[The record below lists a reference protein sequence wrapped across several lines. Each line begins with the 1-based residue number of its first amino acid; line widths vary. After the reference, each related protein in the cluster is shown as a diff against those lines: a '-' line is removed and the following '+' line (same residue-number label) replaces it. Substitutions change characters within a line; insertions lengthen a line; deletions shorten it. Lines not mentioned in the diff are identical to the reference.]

1 MKGVSIVVPP
11 DTKPGQRITANSKDG
26 VQLETIVPSDAK
38 GGDEIPARKV
48 VQAIG
53 REEVST
59 AGRSYDDDDSNSF
72 NCLGRLNSYCL
83 FFFALSSFVMCLSLL
98 QSVSWDYSGIGGDC
112 YWQFGCCEAS
122 CEAYCYSEVC
132 TSGL

>member
-1 MKGVSIVVPP
+1 MSGRLSATGDFSCSQLAYGLCAMFARRHNQHSESIAVFLSCMRACCC
-11 DTKPGQRITANSKDG
+11 Q
-26 VQLETIVPSDAK
+26 
-38 GGDEIPARKV
+38 ARKV

-98 QSVSWDYSGIGGDC
+98 QACIIPQRNVTRKPHC
-112 YWQFGCCEAS
+112 R
-122 CEAYCYSEVC
+122 
-132 TSGL
+132 